1 MAHERIWAPGGI
13 VLAIAAGI
21 GGGLLGSVISAAN
34 PALVSSAT
42 SAKTEPVNAK
52 PGTPILLFDK
62 GVARA
67 VVRVDR
73 NGLIL
78 LNFTTPSGHNRIAL
92 GVLGD
97 NKVAVG
103 VLDSKGQPHMGMALP
118 MTQTTRPTLLLDR
131 DQGRMQPDRGR
142 SS

>member
-1 MAHERIWAPGGI
+1 MAHKDSWARGGMA
-13 VLAIAAGI
+13 LAIAAGI
-21 GGGLLGSVISAAN
+21 GGGLLGATISAAN

-42 SAKTEPVNAK
+42 CANQPVSAK
-52 PGTPILLFDK
+52 PGTPILLYEK

-67 VVRVDR
+67 VVKVDR

-103 VLDSKGQPHMGMALP
+103 VIDSNGQPQMGIALP
-118 MTQTTRPTLLLDR
+118 MSDTTRPTLLLDETHG
-131 DQGRMQPDRGR
+131 QVQPDHER

>member
-1 MAHERIWAPGGI
+1 MAHKKSWALGGMA
-13 VLAIAAGI
+13 LAIAAGI
-21 GGGLLGSVISAAN
+21 GGGLLGAIISAAN

-42 SAKTEPVNAK
+42 CANKPVSAK
-52 PGTPILLFDK
+52 PGTPILLYEK

-92 GVLGD
+92 GVLGN

-103 VLDSKGQPHMGMALP
+103 VLDSKGQPQMGIALP
-118 MTQTTRPTLLLDR
+118 MNDDRSRPTLLLDR
-131 DQGRMQPDRGR
+131 SDGLVQPDCGR

>member
-1 MAHERIWAPGGI
+1 M
-13 VLAIAAGI
+13 AIAAGI
-21 GGGLLGSVISAAN
+21 GGGVFGAFISAAN

-42 SAKTEPVNAK
+42 YANAEPVNAK
-52 PGTPILLFDK
+52 PGTPILLYEK

-78 LNFTTPSGHNRIAL
+78 LNFTTSSGHNRIAL

-103 VLDSKGQPHMGMALP
+103 VIDSNGQPQMGIALP
-118 MTQTTRPTLLLDR
+118 MNDTTRPTLLLDPSHGR
-131 DQGRMQPDRGR
+131 VEPDQGR